1 METFADKAIRFHQQ
15 LNLELPGSEVVV
27 MNPFRDQAVMQMVT
41 QFYKQFFDDNNPRTF
56 LLGINPGRFGAGI
69 TGIAFTDPI
78 HLETKCGI
86 PNTFKKQ
93 YELSSQFIYQVIDA
107 MGGAKDFY
115 SKFYFTA
122 ASPLGFT
129 HGGKNINYYDEPALR
144 ELVTPFIHSTLREQL
159 TFGAGR
165 RSAICIGGDK
175 NYKFLSRLNDELQLF
190 EEIVPLEH
198 PRFVMQYRRKTLDD
212 YVDKYL
218 DALKRCELNNSR

>member
-1 METFADKAIRFHQQ
+1 METFADKAIRFHRQ
-15 LNLELPGSEVVV
+15 LNLELPGSDVEV

-41 QFYKQFFDDNNPRTF
+41 QFYKQFFNDSNPRTF

-69 TGIAFTDPI
+69 TGISFTDPI

-86 PNTFKKQ
+86 ANTFRKK

-107 MGGAKDFY
+107 MGGAKAFY
-115 SKFYFTA
+115 RKFYFTA
-122 ASPLGFT
+122 VSPLGFT
-129 HGGKNINYYDEPALR
+129 RGGKNINYYDEPALKQM
-144 ELVTPFIHSTLREQL
+144 VQPFIHSTLREQL

-165 RSAICIGGDK
+165 RSAICIGGGE

-198 PRFVMQYRRKTLDD
+198 PRFVMQYRRKTM
-212 YVDKYL
+212 DKYINKYL
-218 DALKRCELNNSR
+218 AALKSCELVNSR